1 MKSAY
6 NRAPQQQQQ
15 NPKFSS
21 KNHQVCIPIKLN
33 LIIQLTNSKIA
44 KLLAKLNLISQP
56 IRN

>member
-15 NPKFSS
+15 NPKFTS

-33 LIIQLTNSKIA
+33 LIIQLTNSKIDRQTYGQT
-44 KLLAKLNLISQP
+44 KPNQST
-56 IRN
+56 N